1 MRKRINLKL
10 TSNEDIYT
18 KQASR
23 ANFISG
29 KMFNENLFAIN
40 RIKEELVLN
49 RPIYVGMA
57 ILDLSK
63 LFMYDF
69 HYNYM
74 LKKYDRKKIKLMFT
88 DTDSLF
94 YEIKTDEVYEDLLK
108 DKELFDY
115 SDYPKNSAFFF
126 DTNKK
131 VIGKM
136 KDEAAGMVIKEFI
149 GLRSKMYSYGTAPK
163 FFSKIEELTEDTIED
178 IKKCERLKEYTI
190 NKITASK
197 SGSVLDDSIFEII
210 ERCKKL
216 KETTKV
222 KKYFIYESKKCR
234 GISKYT
240 VNKGITIDD
249 YRDTLLSSTKKK
261 KKKKKKPMK
270 SIKSHNHIITS
281 SEITKCSLSCSH
293 SKTWINHIGI

>member
-1 MRKRINLKL
+1 MLFLEKTLENLRKRINLKL

-18 KQASR
+18 KHASR

-63 LFMYDF
+63 LFIYDF

-74 LKKYDRKKIKLMFT
+74 LKKYDRKTIKLCLT

-94 YEIKTDEVYEDLLK
+94 YEIKTDDVYENLFQ
-108 DKELFDY
+108 DKELFDN

-126 DTNKK
+126 DENKK

-136 KDEAAGMVIKEFI
+136 KDEAAGMVIKECI
-149 GLRSKMYSYGTAPK
+149 GLRSKMYSYGTDPK

-190 NKITASK
+190 NKIITSK
-197 SGSVLDDSIFEII
+197 SGSVLDDSIFEEIK
-210 ERCKKL
+210 RCKKIKKQL
-216 KETTKV
+216 KTKLKNISFTKV
-222 KKYFIYESKKCR
+222 KNVREYLN
-234 GISKYT
+234 T
-240 VNKGITIDD
+240 
-249 YRDTLLSSTKKK
+249 
-261 KKKKKKPMK
+261 P
-270 SIKSHNHIITS
+270 
-281 SEITKCSLSCSH
+281 
-293 SKTWINHIGI
+293 